1 MGLRYTD
8 SFQSHQEYV
17 QIMKK
22 HNNSGDLR
30 IVQL

>member
-1 MGLRYTD
+1 MVSKYTD
-8 SFQSHQEYV
+8 SFQSHQEYL